1 MGHHIE
7 HPKYRDDQVDKGND
21 EEDDSCN
28 FDEYVFGRNKKII
41 AYQNGAQTEDEI
53 ERFVDKIKLLEIFRT
68 YSVLNICPEMMIMA
82 KTKIKLVVNLKY
94 LSPNSRN
101 EIINLLL
108 SLHFFLQ

>member
-7 HPKYRDDQVDKGND
+7 HPKYRDNQVDKGND

-68 YSVLNICPEMMIMA
+68 YSGTE
-82 KTKIKLVVNLKY
+82 Y
-94 LSPNSRN
+94 LSRN
-101 EIINLLL
+101 DDHGQNKN
-108 SLHFFLQ
+108 